1 MKQYKFL
8 QLDMD
13 GVFAD
18 FYTLL
23 EHWFKVDHWKEI
35 ESRELILNTLKGT
48 DFFYKI
54 PLFPNSLD
62 LLRMI
67 DEKTKGQ
74 WNILSTPLEGDFTN
88 SVYHKNRW
96 LNDVFKKA
104 KVKPLDKLF
113 TKDKWKY
120 ATTNNRPNLLVDDR
134 PQNLKLF
141 IEKGQGLG
149 IRYQNN
155 ESSYKKFIKKIDAL
169 SWHLNCMNYLK
180 SIKILT
186 LAEKGD

>member
-23 EHWFKVDHWKEI
+23 EEWFKVNHWKEI

-74 WNILSTPLEGDFTN
+74 WNILTTPLEGDFIN
-88 SVYHKNRW
+88 SVYHKNKW

-120 ATTNNRPNLLVDDR
+120 ATANDRPNLLVDDW

-155 ESSYKKFIKKIDAL
+155 ESNYKKFIKKIDAL
-169 SWHLNCMNYLK
+169 S
-180 SIKILT
+180 
-186 LAEKGD
+186 